1 MNNVFIS
8 YSTNLIMIKETLK
21 RGFTLIELLVVIAI
35 IGILASVV
43 LASLTTARDK
53 ATNAAVQ
60 SSVNNVR
67 AQAEIF
73 GNQAN
78 GSVDYTGLC
87 IDEKVAQITTDITA
101 KTSVPYCEVST
112 AGDEWVYQAPLK
124 TTENICVDSSGI
136 STTSAAGAALMTT
149 GTQCL

>member
-1 MNNVFIS
+1 
-8 YSTNLIMIKETLK
+8 MIKETFK

-60 SSVNNVR
+60 ASVNNVR

-73 GNQAN
+73 GSKTD
-78 GSVDYTGLC
+78 GSVDYSGLC
-87 IDEKVAQITTDITA
+87 NDQKVAQITTDITA
-101 KTSVPYCEVST
+101 KVGAPWCTSDTSS
-112 AGDEWVYQAPLK
+112 WVYAAPLK
-124 TTENICVDSSGI
+124 TGGGICVDSVGI
-136 STTSAAGAALMTT
+136 STTTATAVVSPATS
-149 GTQCL
+149 CS